1 MAIEFKRKEVEN
13 PEINVTVNVGSQVK
27 IPGQP
32 FPFSGRIVECYYSN
46 PELDTVSIMWSDGE
60 KNREYYLKVDESDA
74 QFQALLSEYS
84 YESID
89 ECTRN
94 RHEIHRQE
102 FREAF
107 HDYAMKNNMFSSGG
121 HFMGAEEY
129 QGSMDLMFEF
139 DPEDASNKESLFK
152 LKLKIFEQDEVKN
165 SKKKKGKTDIRKA
178 ETPVEAISAYYS
190 FLK

>member
-1 MAIEFKRKEVEN
+1 MAIEFKRKEVK
-13 PEINVTVNVGSQVK
+13 PEIKPIVNSGSQVK
-27 IPGQP
+27 IPGEP

-60 KNREYYLKVDESDA
+60 KNREYYLKVDENDA
-74 QFQALLSEYS
+74 QFQALLSEFS

-102 FREAF
+102 FRDAF
-107 HDYAMKNNMFSSGG
+107 HRYAMQNNMFSSGEIPQD
-121 HFMGAEEY
+121 AEEY
-129 QGSMDLMFEF
+129 QGSMNLMFEF
-139 DPEDASNKESLFK
+139 DPENAENKESLFK